1 MYGLNETGAVV
12 VAATM
17 IYMVTVIANINGFF
31 IAGTDLYCCIVLYEL
46 SDDTKLG
53 HFPFII

>member
-1 MYGLNETGAVV
+1 
-12 VAATM
+12 M
-17 IYMVTVIANINGFF
+17 INMVTVIANINGFF

-53 HFPFII
+53 HFSFIA